1 MAQFLR
7 VCKPEIC
14 CVARSY
20 GTQRYQQNHYET
32 LNVSPDA
39 SQKDIRQAFIRL
51 SKRLHPDTSGKQ
63 DHADFVKLN
72 EAYTILGKESARRQY
87 DFELKYCRYNPSY
100 TYHSQSTCILRI
112 FAFAFPDLCLLLHVH
127 VEAKNLMQLMQLPYC
142 CRQYGSQWE
151 YEVRTA
157 GGPWPPSQQ
166 KPNAF
171 FGLLIAL
178 VFCGLGLLQLIFMF
192 YTIKVRKIV
201 TLRNA
206 RIENEY
212 QQIRNSAHTRTNQ
225 FVIKNINSAE
235 DLNEYLTKD
244 GNEC

>member
-32 LNVSPDA
+32 LNVPPDA

-51 SKRLHPDTSGKQ
+51 SKQLHPDTSGKQ

-100 TYHSQSTCILRI
+100 TYHSQNT
-112 FAFAFPDLCLLLHVH
+112 
-127 VEAKNLMQLMQLPYC
+127 
-142 CRQYGSQWE
+142 QYGSQWE

-178 VFCGLGLLQLIFMF
+178 VFCGLGLLQLIFML

-244 GNEC
+244 SNEC